1 MTLARRAECDA
12 GRKRVEMQLTWDTVL
27 SVLRDPLF
35 ALGSSVVLALLASR
49 VLQGFFRFC
58 VLAGI
63 AAFFIYSAARY
74 SAVSAIVVAL
84 VYLVLALV
92 VGLVVLGV
100 AAVGAVVFLYRHAE
114 AREIASP
121 RVDAQRLHLPSRP
134 TGSGPAGS
142 ADEELQDA
150 ATALMV
156 LAQRLN
162 EVLEQVFDLDDRAG
176 VPAQV
181 GQAVHAFFGG
191 LRPYLPEVR
200 RIDAHVHDEIRRLIA
215 SMQQADIDPTAL
227 VRLLDPGFVPTAQD
241 WRLLLD
247 DGGGDDDTSLLL
259 VLRLALLHRRW
270 REFATIYYRCGFAL
284 RLLVDFDG

>member
-1 MTLARRAECDA
+1 
-12 GRKRVEMQLTWDTVL
+12 MQLTWDTVL

-215 SMQQADIDPTAL
+215 SMQQADIDPTA
-227 VRLLDPGFVPTAQD
+227 QD
-241 WRLLLD
+241 ATNAR
-247 DGGGDDDTSLLL
+247 
-259 VLRLALLHRRW
+259 VLRPQRR
-270 REFATIYYRCGFAL
+270 
-284 RLLVDFDG
+284 

>member
-1 MTLARRAECDA
+1 MGIRNGQRI
-12 GRKRVEMQLTWDTVL
+12 
-27 SVLRDPLF
+27 S
-35 ALGSSVVLALLASR
+35 LALRPSRLSSQTDSTKASAT
-49 VLQGFFRFC
+49 L
-58 VLAGI
+58 
-63 AAFFIYSAARY
+63 
-74 SAVSAIVVAL
+74 
-84 VYLVLALV
+84 
-92 VGLVVLGV
+92 V
-100 AAVGAVVFLYRHAE
+100 AACIMPG
-114 AREIASP
+114 P
-121 RVDAQRLHLPSRP
+121 RNR
-134 TGSGPAGS
+134 
-142 ADEELQDA
+142 
-150 ATALMV
+150 
-156 LAQRLN
+156 QRLN